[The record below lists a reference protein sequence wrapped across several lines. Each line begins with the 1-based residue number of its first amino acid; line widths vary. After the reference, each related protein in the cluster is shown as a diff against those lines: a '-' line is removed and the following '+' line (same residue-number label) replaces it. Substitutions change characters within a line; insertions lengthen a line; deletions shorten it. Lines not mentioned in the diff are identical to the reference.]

1 MNPVDSCER
10 AKDDGLL
17 TMGGPL
23 NEQPDAFKACRSQS
37 KVLNGNFQGETLPMI
52 LGHADVRQAARD
64 WQRFSSDAPFRV
76 PIPSEEEVR
85 SIRQLPVETDPPEHG
100 VYRKIMDPF
109 FQRPKSPQMMCQVG
123 QLVGE
128 MVEWA
133 LAQESVEVVRAFALP
148 IQSRAMT
155 YLLAMPEEEAQVWI
169 QWGTHVF
176 KDGEDGAQRG
186 AGLEAYLN
194 RKLDEAMTDPLDE
207 SFFGALVRAKI
218 DGRTLTR
225 EEQLGFANLT
235 FAGGRDTVIHS
246 ISSTLHYLAS
256 QPESLAFLKE
266 DVSRIT
272 HATEELFRAITPLT
286 HIGRVCP
293 VETEVHGQRVPAG
306 GRVSIC
312 WAAANY
318 DPEVFHDPEEV
329 QLDRKPNPHV
339 AFGFGHHLCIGA
351 AHARLVIRSLLEA
364 CVERITSLDILE
376 AVPALEEEEPYRR
389 AVGFHTLHMRWHP

>member
-1 MNPVDSCER
+1 MC
-10 AKDDGLL
+10 
-17 TMGGPL
+17 
-23 NEQPDAFKACRSQS
+23 
-37 KVLNGNFQGETLPMI
+37 
-52 LGHADVRQAARD
+52 VRQPEIGNASVRMPL
-64 WQRFSSDAPFRV
+64 QGSHSLRG
-76 PIPSEEEVR
+76 EVR

-100 VYRKIMDPF
+100 AYRKIMDPF

-123 QLVGE
+123 QLMGE

-194 RKLDEAMTDPLDE
+194 QKLDEAMTDPQDE
-207 SFFGALVRAKI
+207 SFFGALVQAKI
-218 DGRTLTR
+218 NGRQLTR

-235 FAGGRDTVIHS
+235 FAGGRDTVIPS

-272 HATEELFRAITPLT
+272 HATEELFRAITPFDPYWQGLSC
-286 HIGRVCP
+286 GNGGP
-293 VETEVHGQRVPAG
+293 WTEGPRRRSCLHLLG
-306 GRVSIC
+306 C
-312 WAAANY
+312 C
-318 DPEVFHDPEEV
+318 
-329 QLDRKPNPHV
+329 QL
-339 AFGFGHHLCIGA
+339 
-351 AHARLVIRSLLEA
+351 
-364 CVERITSLDILE
+364 
-376 AVPALEEEEPYRR
+376 
-389 AVGFHTLHMRWHP
+389 